1 MWDKELAVTPDV
13 DSELFEQVTDDESE
27 LLQYYRALPPEER
40 AAVLEA
46 LLRLTEPE
54 RQAKQRRAAK
64 K

>member
-1 MWDKELAVTPDV
+1 MRDKELAVTPDV